1 MGNEV
6 VITVEGLLWICGAI
20 ISIGGASAIISKW
33 IAPVRT
39 LKKDVDNKVG
49 REEFETLKQSV
60 ETLRGYQLS
69 DHKELQK
76 VEVGIEKI
84 CKCTLA
90 ITDHELT
97 GNSVD
102 KLREAK
108 DEMQDYLIQK

>member
-1 MGNEV
+1 MQEFETFLKILLLLAGGI
-6 VITVEGLLWICGAI
+6 IT
-20 ISIGGASAIISKW
+20 IGGASAVLSRLASPYK
-33 IAPVRT
+33 T
-39 LKKDVDNKVG
+39 LKKDVEDLKTG
-49 REEFETLKQSV
+49 FSTLKNNQN
-60 ETLRGYQLS
+60 T

-76 VEVGIEKI
+76 MELGIEKI

-108 DEMQDYLIQK
+108 DEMQDFLIQK

>member
-1 MGNEV
+1 MGSEI

-20 ISIGGASAIISKW
+20 ITIGGAITIITKFF
-33 IAPVRT
+33 APFSD
-39 LKKDVDNKVG
+39 LKKRVAALESK
-49 REEFETLKQSV
+49 FE
-60 ETLRGYQLS
+60 G
-69 DHKELQK
+69 DHQELGK
-76 VEVGIEKI
+76 LEIGIEKI

>member
-1 MGNEV
+1 MNEI
-6 VITVEGLLWICGAI
+6 VITVNGLIWFCGAVVA
-20 ISIGGASAIISKW
+20 IGGAAAVIIKFLAPFKQLQERVSALESRFQDDH
-33 IAPVRT
+33 AE
-39 LKKDVDNKVG
+39 LKK
-49 REEFETLKQSV
+49 V
-60 ETLRGYQLS
+60 ET
-69 DHKELQK
+69 
-76 VEVGIEKI
+76 GIEKI

>member
-1 MGNEV
+1 MGKEI
-6 VITVEGLLWICGAI
+6 VITVNGLLWFCSAIAALGGAAAI
-20 ISIGGASAIISKW
+20 IAKCFAPFKNLEKRVSA
-33 IAPVRT
+33 
-39 LKKDVDNKVG
+39 L
-49 REEFETLKQSV
+49 ETKQD
-60 ETLRGYQLS
+60 G
-69 DHKELQK
+69 DHKDLKTLET
-76 VEVGIEKI
+76 GIEKI

>member
-1 MGNEV
+1 MGNEI
-6 VITVEGLLWICGAI
+6 VITVNSLLWFCGAI
-20 ISIGGASAIISKW
+20 IAVGTAATIISK
-33 IAPVRT
+33 IFAPYKNLEKRVSA
-39 LKKDVDNKVG
+39 L
-49 REEFETLKQSV
+49 ETKQD
-60 ETLRGYQLS
+60 G

-76 VEVGIEKI
+76 VETGIEKI

>member
-1 MGNEV
+1 MSNEI
-6 VITVEGLLWICGAI
+6 VITVNGLLWCCGAI
-20 ISIGGASAIISKW
+20 AMLGAAAAVIVKIFAPFKRLEERVSALESKQ
-33 IAPVRT
+33 A
-39 LKKDVDNKVG
+39 G
-49 REEFETLKQSV
+49 
-60 ETLRGYQLS
+60 